1 MLKKLEL
8 LDKLYWMHEEMPVCE
23 DPIMEFRRR
32 REEIEEYV
40 FDFCQTN
47 GVKGEVLDAV
57 RDSLDISSLPP
68 HAVFITDS
76 PDELTK
82 EFNPWRAEKRHDI
95 EVKDMHFP
103 QLKALLDEDE
113 MWCNLP
119 DWNQNEAIGFR
130 LKEGNQA
137 FYTYEIST
145 DTGGL
150 ENDRK
155 AYIIL
160 FG

>member
-8 LDKLYWMHEEMPVCE
+8 LDKLHWMHEAIGLLEEPA
-23 DPIMEFRRR
+23 IEFRRR
-32 REEIEEYV
+32 REGIEEFV
-40 FDFCQTN
+40 FDFCKTN
-47 GVKGEVLDAV
+47 GVKGAVLDRV
-57 RDSLDISSLPP
+57 RQSLDISSLPP

-76 PDELTK
+76 QEELTK
-82 EFNPWRAEKRHDI
+82 EFNPWRAERRHDI
-95 EVKDMHFP
+95 EVKDVHIP
-103 QLKALLDEDE
+103 QLEVLLDADE
-113 MWCNLP
+113 KLCNLP

-137 FYTYEIST
+137 FYTYEILT